1 MCAHVG
7 SKKKK
12 KKMFISL
19 HFGSKNIIA
28 HVVHFCNVN
37 LRKTYFTEWQIT
49 GFVFCC

>member
-12 KKMFISL
+12 KKGLFIMY
-19 HFGSKNIIA
+19 FGIKKSIA

-37 LRKTYFTEWQIT
+37 LRKTYFTE
-49 GFVFCC
+49 